1 MAGSEVRLHHA
12 RQARVADRVAAKV
25 ADVLKADAAFESGSV
40 ALSASIA
47 GAAAAAIVDLPVSVR
62 RELSKRQGELARRIR
77 GLVETFGDAPAGGKI
92 VLEISKTVEP
102 SAGEG
107 LGKIV
112 TAEEGARLLGELAV
126 ARRLE
131 DWAGPVAGASELQ
144 RDFGIARSTL
154 NRWQHADEVIA
165 LLKGTRKHVYP
176 IEQFIDGRPARG
188 IATVAALVSN
198 QRVAWLWLCQPNPM
212 LGGRRPIDLL
222 KQDRADEV
230 IDAAQTYFAVQ

>member
-1 MAGSEVRLHHA
+1 MAGSQMQLGRA
-12 RQARVADRVAAKV
+12 RQAEVADRVAAKV
-25 ADVLKADAAFESGSV
+25 ADVLKADATFESGSV
-40 ALSASIA
+40 ALSARIA
-47 GAAAAAIVDLPVSVR
+47 GAAAAAIVDLPVSAR
-62 RELSKRQGELARRIR
+62 RELSRRQGELARRIR
-77 GLVETFGDAPAGGKI
+77 GLVEAFSDAPDGGKI
-92 VLEISKTVEP
+92 ALEIPQAVEP
-102 SAGEG
+102 SSGEG

-112 TAEEGARLLGELAV
+112 TAEEGERLLGDLAV

-154 NRWQHADEVIA
+154 NRWQHAGEVIA
-165 LLKGTRKHVYP
+165 LLKGTKKHVYP
-176 IEQFIDGRPARG
+176 IEQFIDGRPAKG
-188 IATVAALVSN
+188 IGAIGSLVPN

-230 IDAAQTYFAVQ
+230 IDAAQTYFAAQ